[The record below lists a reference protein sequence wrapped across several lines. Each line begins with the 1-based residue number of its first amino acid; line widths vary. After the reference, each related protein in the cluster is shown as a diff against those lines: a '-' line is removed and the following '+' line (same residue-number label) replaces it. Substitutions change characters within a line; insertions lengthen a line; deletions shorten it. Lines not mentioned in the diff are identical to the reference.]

1 GEIGDEIT
9 YVFEVENTGN
19 VTLSDV
25 IITDPLPNI
34 GTIVYDTW
42 PGVDRVLAPQEKVT
56 ATAIYTLTKAD
67 LDAGQVINTASV
79 TGTPGSGPAIPPVNS
94 KDPTPEDPADPKK
107 TIVTMVASDLA

>member
-1 GEIGDEIT
+1 PGTVPGDPTEVPVVAPSPSLTLTKEGSITSGTGEIGDEIT

-79 TGTPGSGPAIPPVNS
+79 TGTPGS
-94 KDPTPEDPADPKK
+94 
-107 TIVTMVASDLA
+107 